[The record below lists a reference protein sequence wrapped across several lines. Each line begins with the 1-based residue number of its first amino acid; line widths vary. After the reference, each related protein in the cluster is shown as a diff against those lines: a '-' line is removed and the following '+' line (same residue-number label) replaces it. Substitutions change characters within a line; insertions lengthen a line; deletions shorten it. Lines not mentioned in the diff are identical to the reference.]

1 MKLHRIDWGGAL
13 SEMFLLGTDKRN
25 QRRSNH
31 KYLSILYQNRVF
43 TKEPGLLRGRPLSD
57 TEKQRLRR
65 FGIK

>member
-1 MKLHRIDWGGAL
+1 M
-13 SEMFLLGTDKRN
+13 EMFLLGTDKRN

-43 TKEPGLLRGRPLSD
+43 IKEPGLLRGRPLSD
-57 TEKQRLRR
+57 TEKQMLRR